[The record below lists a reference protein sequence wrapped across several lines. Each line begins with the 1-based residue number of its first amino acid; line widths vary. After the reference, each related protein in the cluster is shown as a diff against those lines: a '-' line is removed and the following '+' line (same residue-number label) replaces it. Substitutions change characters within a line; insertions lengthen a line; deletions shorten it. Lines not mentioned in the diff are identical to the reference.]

1 MNSHSV
7 GVFIIAILTAYFW
20 VNVYFFGLFQTMMWS
35 IIIAAIVGIYLRLS
49 GKR

>member
-1 MNSHSV
+1 MNSHSLV
-7 GVFIIAILTAYFW
+7 TITLLFLTAYFW

>member
-1 MNSHSV
+1 MNNHSL
-7 GVFIIAILTAYFW
+7 GIFILASLTAYFW
-20 VNVYFFGLFQTMMWS
+20 VNVYLFGFFQTIMWS